1 MMTNDIIQSE
11 AHHSLAISS
20 NILNVINDDDVIQ
33 QQIKT
38 DNFDID
44 DILYRIKEISNQ
56 EIPRKIA
63 SLLRDLGANILRY
76 VFDKDV
82 NEIYVNEDHLLR
94 IDTIYG
100 RKNTGDSLDENKV
113 RTICT
118 AISGINDEILNELH
132 PKLSVEIESLNI
144 RAQIE
149 YPPIVKKPTFM
160 LRKKPV
166 RIFTLDEYE
175 QKGFLSPLYRK
186 TIKYLIENHKNIVI
200 AGGTGSGKT
209 TFLNGV
215 LNELAILTPYDRI
228 IMIEDLPELI
238 CPIDDK
244 QNLLTSGNRSVKIS
258 ARDLVKDSMR
268 LSPTRIIVGEIRDHT
283 AHDMLKAWNTGH
295 EGGFCTVHSN
305 SAVSTLGR
313 IESLV
318 LESDSINDYRLAR
331 SLIGDAIHAVI
342 SIQKFV
348 SNKGTYRIIN
358 DIIFVDGYDKKN
370 EEFIITNVTE
380 EELNKRIAKATQEK
394 EKNDEFTKQIEIKNN
409 LFNQKQQH

>member
-44 DILYRIKEISNQ
+44 DILYRIKEKSNQ

-82 NEIYVNEDHLLR
+82 NEIYVNEDHQLR

-118 AISGINDEILNELH
+118 AISGIND
-132 PKLSVEIESLNI
+132 EIESLNI

-370 EEFIITNVTE
+370 EEFIITSVTE